1 MMFIDRELAV
11 TKSNSEDI
19 QVVTEWLLSHEEEEE
34 ASAPQPER
42 QEAAGNPEPSEAQ
55 TNEDLA
61 SSATG
66 SQEPQTARSIKCD
79 DCGKLFKN
87 QTEVEFHAA
96 KSG

>member
-1 MMFIDRELAV
+1 M
-11 TKSNSEDI
+11 TKSNSDDI
-19 QVVTEWLLSHEEEEE
+19 QVVTEWLLSHEEEDEA
-34 ASAPQPER
+34 ASAPQPEK
-42 QEAAGNPEPSEAQ
+42 QEAAGNPEQTSDSQ